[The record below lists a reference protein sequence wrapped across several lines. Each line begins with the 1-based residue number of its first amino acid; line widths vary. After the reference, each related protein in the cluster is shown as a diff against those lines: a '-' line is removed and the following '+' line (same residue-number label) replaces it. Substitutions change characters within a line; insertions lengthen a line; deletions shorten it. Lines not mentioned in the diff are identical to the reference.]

1 MGIPPL
7 DNRGLLPE
15 GVHCAS
21 LQDIEEWAR
30 TVPDVSRRL
39 KLLNNLKR
47 FIDTEISNKY
57 HLSNFP
63 IVLGGSF
70 FTDKTR
76 PGDID
81 LAIEIPEAQITN
93 DEVCKNA
100 FKFQNQHSSFKN
112 NYELDTY
119 IFVKN
124 GVYDFEDFFGYVG
137 QKSGLVKGLPP
148 KARKGT
154 VRIEP

>member
-21 LQDIEEWAR
+21 LQDIEDWAR

-39 KLLNNLKR
+39 KLLHNLKL
-47 FIDTEISNKY
+47 FIATEISNNY

-70 FTDKTR
+70 FTDKFC

-81 LAIEIPEAQITN
+81 LAIEIPKSLVTD

-100 FKFQNQHSSFKN
+100 FKFQTQHQLFKN

-119 IFVKN
+119 IFVDDLGN
-124 GVYDFEDFFGYVG
+124 NFEDFFGYVG
-137 QKSGLVKGLPP
+137 QKSGLLKGLPP
-148 KARKGT
+148 KSRKGT